1 MGLSQADQIRL
12 PLHRQTA
19 RRFKL
24 MKRIVTLSLILA
36 ATLSLKSAQADEMAA
51 SNSAVAGASDTKHM
65 GTAESASECNDMN
78 AGEMV
83 MMSSCLMPFGI
94 MTGEAGKWMVGYQFT
109 HEKMDGSLV
118 GTDDISVSQILKQFP
133 NAPTDMTMDMHMW
146 MVMYAPTERLT
157 LSAMIPYIRKEMNNV
172 SVDGSRFVM
181 RANGIGDLELR
192 SAYLIFQTADKRHQL
207 LLNGGIGVPTG
218 SIDEEMD
225 GFRVD
230 YCMQPGSG
238 TVSLQPGLTYLGQ
251 TTSWSWGA
259 DFKATV
265 RLGRNDHNYRF
276 GNRYESRAWIM
287 RQLTSWLTISTG
299 LNSAVWEN
307 IEGADPDL
315 DPMMEQTTDPNLQ
328 GGKRLDASF
337 GLTFCPG
344 MACCHGGQCCSA
356 GQKFLDG
363 QQLFVEGRLPI
374 IQSLDG
380 PELENSW
387 TINIAWQWM
396 F

>member
-51 SNSAVAGASDTKHM
+51 SNSAVAGASDTQHM
-65 GTAESASECNDMN
+65 GTAESASACNEMN

-315 DPMMEQTTDPNLQ
+315 DLMMEQTTDPNLQ
-328 GGKRLDASF
+328 GGKRLDAAF

>member
-94 MTGEAGKWMVGYQFT
+94 MTGEASKWMVGYQFT
-109 HEKMDGSLV
+109 QEKIDGSLV

-157 LSAMIPYIRKEMNNV
+157 LSAMIPYFRKEMNM
-172 SVDGSRFVM
+172 VDINGDHFVM
-181 RANGIGDLELR
+181 RGNGIGDMAR
-192 SAYLIFQTADKRHQL
+192 SSRTAGVSTSDG
-207 LLNGGIGVPTG
+207 NG
-218 SIDEEMD
+218 
-225 GFRVD
+225 
-230 YCMQPGSG
+230 
-238 TVSLQPGLTYLGQ
+238 
-251 TTSWSWGA
+251 
-259 DFKATV
+259 
-265 RLGRNDHNYRF
+265 
-276 GNRYESRAWIM
+276 
-287 RQLTSWLTISTG
+287 
-299 LNSAVWEN
+299 
-307 IEGADPDL
+307 
-315 DPMMEQTTDPNLQ
+315 
-328 GGKRLDASF
+328 
-337 GLTFCPG
+337 
-344 MACCHGGQCCSA
+344 
-356 GQKFLDG
+356 
-363 QQLFVEGRLPI
+363 
-374 IQSLDG
+374 
-380 PELENSW
+380 
-387 TINIAWQWM
+387 
-396 F
+396 

>member
-1 MGLSQADQIRL
+1 
-12 PLHRQTA
+12 
-19 RRFKL
+19 
-24 MKRIVTLSLILA
+24 MKPIVTLSLMLA
-36 ATLSLKSAQADEMAA
+36 ATLSVKSAPADEMAA
-51 SNSAVAGASDTKHM
+51 VNSAAAGASDTKHM
-65 GTAESASECNDMN
+65 GASESLSECKEMN

-94 MTGEAGKWMVGYQFT
+94 MTGEAGKWMIGYQFT

-172 SVDGSRFVM
+172 SADGSRFVM
-181 RANGIGDLELR
+181 RANGVGDLELR
-192 SAYLIFQTADKRHQL
+192 SAYLILQTADKRHQL
-207 LLNGGIGVPTG
+207 LLNGGIGLPTG

-238 TVSLQPGLTYLGQ
+238 TVSLLPGLTYLGQ
-251 TTSWSWGA
+251 TSTWSWGA

-276 GNRYESRAWIM
+276 GNRYESRAWVT

-299 LNSAVWEN
+299 LNGAAWET
-307 IEGADPDL
+307 IQGADPDL
-315 DPMMEQTTDPNLQ
+315 DPMMAQTTDPNLQ

-337 GLTFCPG
+337 GLTFCPP
-344 MACCHGGQCCSA
+344 MPCCHSPLCCSTA
-356 GQKFLDG
+356 QTKFLNG

-380 PELENSW
+380 PQLQNGWS
-387 TINIAWQWM
+387 INIAWQWM

>member
-1 MGLSQADQIRL
+1 MNRL
-12 PLHRQTA
+12 YLLTIA
-19 RRFKL
+19 C
-24 MKRIVTLSLILA
+24 
-36 ATLSLKSAQADEMAA
+36 ATLFFCTPAPADEMAM
-51 SNSAVAGASDTKHM
+51 SKPAVAVASDIKHV
-65 GTAESASECNDMN
+65 GSAESLSECDAMN

-83 MMSSCLMPFGI
+83 MTSSCLMPFGI
-94 MTGEAGKWMVGYQFT
+94 MTGEAGRWMIGYQFM

-157 LSAMIPYIRKEMNNV
+157 LSAMIPYVRKEMNMID
-172 SVDGSRFVM
+172 VDGSHFVM

-192 SAYLIFQTADKRHQL
+192 PAYLILETADKRHQL
-207 LLNGGIGVPTG
+207 LLNGGMGVPTG

-225 GFRVD
+225 GFLVD

-238 TVSLQPGLTYLGQ
+238 TVSLLPGLTYLGQ
-251 TTSWSWGA
+251 TSTWSWGA
-259 DFKATV
+259 EFKATV

-276 GNRYESRAWIM
+276 GNRYESRAWIV
-287 RQLTSWLTISTG
+287 RQLTSWLAISTG
-299 LNSAVWEN
+299 LSGAVWED
-307 IEGADPDL
+307 IDGADPEL

-337 GLTFCPG
+337 GLTFCP
-344 MACCHGGQCCSA
+344 MPCCHGGAPCCSTA
-356 GQKFLDG
+356 LTKFLNG

-374 IQSLDG
+374 VQSLDG
-380 PELENSW
+380 PQLQNSW
-387 TINIAWQWM
+387 SINVGWQWM